1 MSAKITRDTLEG
13 FLHCKY
19 KARLKLVGEQ
29 GSRCDYECLIEE
41 SRQRLRRQATEMILA
56 RHGEGDVATG
66 VPLTEA
72 ELRLG
77 QPFLLDFTAVWCGP
91 CKRLAPIVEEIAQES
106 EGKLRVGKLDIDD
119 NQDTASRFG
128 VMSVPTL
135 MLFKNGEV
143 LDQHV
148 GLASKAD
155 LTSWITKATAK

>member
-1 MSAKITRDTLEG
+1 MAVSAHVKEITDANFETEV
-13 FLHCKY
+13 
-19 KARLKLVGEQ
+19 LK
-29 GSRCDYECLIEE
+29 S
-41 SRQRLRRQATEMILA
+41 
-56 RHGEGDVATG
+56 
-66 VPLTEA
+66 
-72 ELRLG
+72 G

-155 LTSWITKATAK
+155 LTSWITKATSR